1 MNVIHHRREGFVD
14 EAEQREASRS
24 GPVIDAE
31 PATQKER
38 QERTPRPMPPP
49 EIEPSPV
56 EVSDEAANEWPITVK
71 LMNKPIRNN
80 RGEKVHEITLR
91 EPRAG
96 DINRYG
102 NPVRFNQEG
111 DIVYDERKMTY
122 IIAALSDILVPFI
135 EDMHPRDWNTVALRL
150 RNFFLPDPRGW

>member
-1 MNVIHHRREGFVD
+1 MNIPRRREGFQD
-14 EAEQREASRS
+14 PNDDKIIDHEPRAE
-24 GPVIDAE
+24 VKD
-31 PATQKER
+31 KEK
-38 QERTPRPMPPP
+38 EKTPRAMPPP
-49 EIEPSPV
+49 EISPSPAETEES
-56 EVSDEAANEWPITVK
+56 EVQEWPIVVK
-71 LMNKPIRNN
+71 LVNKAIRNN
-80 RGEKVHEITLR
+80 KGEKITELSLR

-122 IIAALSDILVPFI
+122 IIAALSDVLPPFI

>member
-1 MNVIHHRREGFVD
+1 MNVSPKREGFVD
-14 EAEQREASRS
+14 DSKPTLEH
-24 GPVIDAE
+24 E
-31 PATQKER
+31 PAPAPAAPAGTKR
-38 QERTPRPMPPP
+38 AVPPP
-49 EIEPSPV
+49 EIEPSP
-56 EVSDEAANEWPITVK
+56 DELPPLLQDEWPITVK
-71 LMNKPIRNN
+71 LLYKAIRNN
-80 RGEKVHEITLR
+80 KGEDTRIITLR

-122 IIAALSDILVPFI
+122 IIAALSDVLPPFI